1 MIGHVRLPMVRRAG
15 KTGERRLRWG
25 SGLWRLMQD
34 KSRKVRHGW
43 GGRFF
48 WGFHKVIFPSQGV
61 RSRDWLVF
69 NVLAQGPGL
78 HGPR

>member
-1 MIGHVRLPMVRRAG
+1 MIGRAPMPMARGAEMS
-15 KTGERRLRWG
+15 GERRLRRG
-25 SGLWRLMQD
+25 SGLWGLMQD

-48 WGFHKVIFPSQGV
+48 RVFHKVIVSFQGFRRCYFRV
-61 RSRDWLVF
+61 LKM
-69 NVLAQGPGL
+69 LAQGRDL

>member
-1 MIGHVRLPMVRRAG
+1 MIGHAPMPMARRVG
-15 KTGERRLRWG
+15 KTGERRLLWG
-25 SGLWRLMQD
+25 SGLWGLMQD

-61 RSRDWLVF
+61 RWRDWPVF
-69 NVLAQGPGL
+69 NVLAQGRGF

>member
-1 MIGHVRLPMVRRAG
+1 MIGRAPMQMARGAEMS
-15 KTGERRLRWG
+15 GERRLRRG
-25 SGLWRLMQD
+25 SGLWGLMQD

-48 WGFHKVIFPSQGV
+48 CGFHKVIFPSQGV
-61 RSRDWLVF
+61 RPRDWLVF
-69 NVLAQGPGL
+69 NVLAQGRGL

>member
-1 MIGHVRLPMVRRAG
+1 MTWRARKPLQQGSKKAG
-15 KTGERRLRWG
+15 KRRLSWG
-25 SGLWRLMQD
+25 SGLWGLTQD

-48 WGFHKVIFPSQGV
+48 RVFHKVILSLQGLRQPDFP
-61 RSRDWLVF
+61 VF
-69 NVLAQGPGL
+69 NMLAQGAAR

>member
-1 MIGHVRLPMVRRAG
+1 MIGHAPMPMARWAG

-25 SGLWRLMQD
+25 SGLWGLMQD

-69 NVLAQGPGL
+69 NVLAQGRGL
-78 HGPR
+78 HGSR